1 MRKQS
6 ITLVSNEMR
15 AIAGLAESG
24 TPAAFCDA
32 VRVELAD
39 AILIY
44 ISGATPIDDSGK
56 LVGDTM
62 LEQTRQVLRRIK
74 RVLDDQG
81 AEFGD
86 IVRVRV
92 FVTDI
97 SPQALQQVHQAR
109 NEVFPPHTRPAS
121 TLVQISGIIREGG
134 KIEIEAD
141 VVMPKSSMEEDRDD

>member
-1 MRKQS
+1 MKKQS
-6 ITLVSNEMR
+6 ITLGRDETR
-15 AIAGLAESG
+15 AIKGLNETG

-39 AILIY
+39 AVLIY
-44 ISGATPIDDSGK
+44 ISGATPVDDEGT

-81 AEFGD
+81 ATFSD

-92 FVTDI
+92 FATDI
-97 SPQALQQVHQAR
+97 SPKSLQEIHQAR
-109 NEVFPPHTRPAS
+109 NEVFPADSRPAS
-121 TLVQISGIIREGG
+121 TLVQISGIIRDGG
-134 KIEIEAD
+134 MVEIEAD
-141 VVMPKSSMEEDRDD
+141 VVMASPAIG

>member
-1 MRKQS
+1 MRRQS
-6 ITLVSNEMR
+6 ITLAGDTSR
-15 AIAGLAESG
+15 AIVGLKESG

-39 AILIY
+39 SVLIY
-44 ISGATPIDDSGK
+44 ISGATPVNDEGQ
-56 LVGDTM
+56 LVGETM
-62 LEQTRQVLRRIK
+62 LDQTRQVLRRIK

-81 AEFGD
+81 ATFGD

-97 SPQALQQVHQAR
+97 SPDALRQVHEAR
-109 NEVFPPHTRPAS
+109 NEVFPADSRPAS

-134 KIEIEAD
+134 MIEIEAD
-141 VVMPKSSMEEDRDD
+141 AVIPNPAAG

>member
-1 MRKQS
+1 MLKKS
-6 ITLVSNEMR
+6 VTLVSNHTR
-15 AIAGLAESG
+15 AIAGLQESG

-39 AILIY
+39 AVLLY
-44 ISGATPIDDSGK
+44 ISGATPVDDDGR

-81 AEFGD
+81 AGFGD

-97 SPQALQQVHQAR
+97 SPQSLRQVHQAR
-109 NEVFPPHTRPAS
+109 NEVFPADSRPAS
-121 TLVQISGIIREGG
+121 TLVQISGIIRDGG
-134 KIEIEAD
+134 MIEIDAD
-141 VVMPKSSMEEDRDD
+141 VVMPKAAG

>member
-6 ITLVSNEMR
+6 VTLVSNDTR
-15 AIAGLAESG
+15 AIAGLQESG

-39 AILIY
+39 AVLIY
-44 ISGATPIDDSGK
+44 ISGATPIDDDGK

-62 LEQTRQVLRRIK
+62 VEQTRQVLRRIK
-74 RVLDDQG
+74 RVLDHQG
-81 AEFGD
+81 ASFGD

-97 SPQALQQVHQAR
+97 SSETLQQVHQAR
-109 NEVFPPHTRPAS
+109 NEVFPADARPAS
-121 TLVQISGIIREGG
+121 TLVQISGIIRDGG
-134 KIEIEAD
+134 MIEIDAD
-141 VVMPKSSMEEDRDD
+141 VVMPNPAMENDNQD

>member
-1 MRKQS
+1 MHKQS
-6 ITLVSNEMR
+6 ITLVPDDTR
-15 AIAGLAESG
+15 AITGLKESS

-32 VRVELAD
+32 VRVEIAD
-39 AILIY
+39 AVLLY
-44 ISGATPIDDSGK
+44 ISGTTPIDDDGN

-81 AEFGD
+81 AGFGD

-97 SPQALQQVHQAR
+97 SAEALQQVHQAR
-109 NEVFPPHTRPAS
+109 NEVFPPHARPAS

-134 KIEIEAD
+134 MVEIDAEA
-141 VVMPKSSMEEDRDD
+141 VLPNPAAEIDRDD

>member
-6 ITLVSNEMR
+6 VTLVSNDTR
-15 AIAGLAESG
+15 AIAGLRESG

-39 AILIY
+39 AVLIY
-44 ISGATPIDDSGK
+44 ISGATPIDDDGK

-74 RVLDDQG
+74 RVLDNQG
-81 AEFGD
+81 ASFAD

-97 SPQALQQVHQAR
+97 SPEALRQVHLAR
-109 NEVFPPHTRPAS
+109 NEVFPANARPAADPRAPA
-121 TLVQISGIIREGG
+121 SG
-134 KIEIEAD
+134 
-141 VVMPKSSMEEDRDD
+141 

>member
-6 ITLVSNEMR
+6 VTLATNDTR
-15 AIAGLAESG
+15 AIAGLRESG

-39 AILIY
+39 AVLIY
-44 ISGATPIDDSGK
+44 ISGATPIDDDGR

-74 RVLDDQG
+74 RVLDNQG
-81 AEFGD
+81 AGFGD

-97 SPQALQQVHQAR
+97 SPEALQQIHQAR
-109 NEVFPPHTRPAS
+109 NEVFPADSRPAS
-121 TLVQISGIIREGG
+121 TLVQISGIIRDGG
-134 KIEIEAD
+134 MIEIDAD
-141 VVMPKSSMEEDRDD
+141 VVMSNQAS

>member
-1 MRKQS
+1 MQKRS
-6 ITLVSNEMR
+6 ITLSKNESR
-15 AIAGLAESG
+15 SIVGLEESG

-32 VRVELAD
+32 VRVDLAD
-39 AILIY
+39 AVLIY
-44 ISGATPIDDSGK
+44 ISGATPIDDDGK

-74 RVLDDQG
+74 RVLHDQG
-81 AEFGD
+81 ASFED

-97 SPQALQQVHQAR
+97 SPEALQQVHQAR
-109 NEVFPPHTRPAS
+109 NEVFPAHARPAS

-134 KIEIEAD
+134 MVEIDAD
-141 VVMPKSSMEEDRDD
+141 VVIPSPAP

>member
-6 ITLVSNEMR
+6 VTLVDNDTR
-15 AIAGLAESG
+15 AIAGLQESG

-39 AILIY
+39 AVLIY
-44 ISGATPIDDSGK
+44 ISGATPIDDDGK

-74 RVLDDQG
+74 RVLDNQG
-81 AEFGD
+81 ASFGD

-97 SPQALQQVHQAR
+97 SPEALQQVHQAR
-109 NEVFPPHTRPAS
+109 NEVFPADARPAS
-121 TLVQISGIIREGG
+121 TLVQITGIIRC
-134 KIEIEAD
+134 
-141 VVMPKSSMEEDRDD
+141 PRDSKKHVTAGNTSQ

>member
-6 ITLVSNEMR
+6 VTLAENDTRS
-15 AIAGLAESG
+15 IAGLRESG

-39 AILIY
+39 AVLIY
-44 ISGATPIDDSGK
+44 ISGATPIDDDGN

-74 RVLDDQG
+74 RVLDHQG
-81 AEFGD
+81 AGFGD

-97 SPQALQQVHQAR
+97 SPQALQQVHQAQPSIR
-109 NEVFPPHTRPAS
+109 QRVLQPPS
-121 TLVQISGIIREGG
+121 
-134 KIEIEAD
+134 
-141 VVMPKSSMEEDRDD
+141 

>member
-1 MRKQS
+1 MHKRS
-6 ITLVSNEMR
+6 ITLVANDTR
-15 AIAGLAESG
+15 AIAGLKETG

-39 AILIY
+39 AVLLY
-44 ISGATPIDDSGK
+44 ISGATPIDDDGN

-81 AEFGD
+81 AGFGD

-92 FVTDI
+92 FVTNI
-97 SPQALQQVHQAR
+97 SPQALQQVHEAR
-109 NEVFPPHTRPAS
+109 NEVFPAHARPAS
-121 TLVQISGIIREGG
+121 TLVQISGIIRDGG
-134 KIEIEAD
+134 MVEIEAD
-141 VVMPKSSMEEDRDD
+141 AVLPNPAAGADRDD

>member
-15 AIAGLAESG
+15 AIAGLTESG
-24 TPAAFCDA
+24 IPAAFCDA

-44 ISGATPIDDSGK
+44 ISGATPIDDDGT

-81 AEFGD
+81 AGFDD

-97 SPQALQQVHQAR
+97 SPEALRQVHQAR
-109 NEVFPPHTRPAS
+109 NEVFPADARPAS
-121 TLVQISGIIREGG
+121 TLVQISGIIRDGG
-134 KIEIEAD
+134 MIEIDAD
-141 VVMPKSSMEEDRDD
+141 VVMSNADDNED

>member
-15 AIAGLAESG
+15 AIAGLTESG

-44 ISGATPIDDSGK
+44 ISGATPIDDNGK
-56 LVGDTM
+56 LIGDTM

-81 AEFGD
+81 ANFED
-86 IVRVRV
+86 VVRVRV

-97 SPQALQQVHQAR
+97 NPKALQQVHQAR
-109 NEVFPPHTRPAS
+109 NEVFPSHARPAS

-134 KIEIEAD
+134 MIEIEAD
-141 VVMPKSSMEEDRDD
+141 VVMRNAPTKENRDN